1 MSRNDLPSEKAT
13 NHMARVRETL
23 QTMLGFRG
31 DKLDRVLTLRD
42 VVDSGLLEVRPG
54 ANIGSGAVPLLPGQ
68 NLPQPEV
75 YVPDLTP
82 PPTPDFLT
90 ATGAIS
96 HVLVTV
102 PAATYSQGHGHLRTR
117 LYGVSPT
124 ALNPNP
130 VFSDAV
136 EVGQFDGTVWAM
148 ATNPS
153 TTWRLWAKWESKDNV
168 LSASPAGGT
177 NGIAVTTGQDVT
189 KMVQAMTGPGN
200 PFTILTAPVTIDGFT
215 YPEGTYSVRSFIL
228 DASITNA
235 KIANL
240 AVDDAKVASLSVSK
254 LVAGSIAV
262 GQHIQS
268 TDYIAGSAGW
278 RITGNGTAEFSGVV
292 VRGTV
297 YATAGLIGGITIASD
312 AVRAGQTAWNT
323 GNGFFLQSNGSF
335 SLGNGSGNRLTW
347 DGTNLNVVGG
357 GTFSGALSAATG
369 TFVGNVSA
377 GQFTTGAYTGYAW
390 PAVNNYGTYLGP
402 SGLLIGNAN
411 NGKYF
416 QVTSDGNIFAP
427 GFDVQ
432 NGVMSVTQAN
442 VINTFN
448 IAGNAVTVPVGAYT
462 AGSVAVSTD
471 WTNIQSAYIEGQ
483 GFQIFLLCS
492 ASGSAT
498 ITMEGSTTVSSPRFA
513 IRLLRNGA
521 DTGTLTE
528 STGSAS
534 IHFMENPGSGGFTY
548 TLQMRMIESGTNPI
562 ASARSLLAL
571 GTRR

>member
-82 PPTPDFLT
+82 PPTPDSLT

-148 ATNPS
+148 ASNPS

-177 NGIAVTTGQDVT
+177 NGVAVTTGQDVT

-200 PFTILTAPVTIDGFT
+200 PFTILTAPVTIDGFN
-215 YPEGTYSVRSFIL
+215 YPAGTYSVRSFII
-228 DASITNA
+228 DAQITNA

-240 AVDDAKVASLSVSK
+240 AVDNAKIANLSADK
-254 LVAGSIAV
+254 LTAGSIAV

-268 TDYIAGSAGW
+268 TGYVANTSGW
-278 RITGNGTAEFSGVV
+278 RINGDGTAELSGVV

-297 YATAGLIGGITIASD
+297 FANAGVIGGITIASN
-312 AVRAGQTAWNT
+312 AVRAGQTAYNT
-323 GNGFFLQSNGSF
+323 GSGFHLGSDGRF
-335 SLGNGSGNRLTW
+335 SLGNSGGNRLTW

-369 TFVGNVSA
+369 TFTGNVS
-377 GQFTTGAYTGYAW
+377 GSQFTTGAYTGYAW
-390 PAVNNYGTYLGP
+390 PPAGAGNIGTYLGP

-416 QVTSDGNIFAP
+416 QVTSEGNIFAP
-427 GFDVQ
+427 GFNVQ

-442 VINTFN
+442 VIGTLNLQ
-448 IAGNAVTVPVGAYT
+448 GQAVTIPVAAYSAALNSSSLMQSVTITSTGAPIIISCS
-462 AGSVAVSTD
+462 ALHGNGQSNSDVLLFRGGSVIFASTMGLHNNSIISFTVAD
-471 WTNIQSAYIEGQ
+471 TPGAGAHTYAFYITNLAAEFDPGQ
-483 GFQIFLLCS
+483 G
-492 ASGSAT
+492 ASNRT
-498 ITMEGSTTVSSPRFA
+498 IVCLEVKR
-513 IRLLRNGA
+513 
-521 DTGTLTE
+521 
-528 STGSAS
+528 
-534 IHFMENPGSGGFTY
+534 
-548 TLQMRMIESGTNPI
+548 
-562 ASARSLLAL
+562 
-571 GTRR
+571 

>member
-148 ATNPS
+148 ASNPS

-215 YPEGTYSVRSFIL
+215 YPEGTYSVRSFII
-228 DASITNA
+228 DAQITNA

-240 AVDDAKVASLSVSK
+240 AVDDAKIANLSVSK

-268 TDYIAGSAGW
+268 TGYIAGSAGW
-278 RITGNGTAEFSGVV
+278 RINGDGTAEFSGVV

-297 YATAGLIGGITIASD
+297 YANDGQIGGITIASN
-312 AVRAGQTAWNT
+312 AVRAGQTAYNT
-323 GNGFFLQSNGSF
+323 GSGFHLGSDGQL
-335 SLGNGSGNRLTW
+335 SLGNSSGNRLTW
-347 DGTNLNVVGG
+347 DGTSLNVVGG
-357 GTFSGALSAATG
+357 GTFSGALSAASGTFTGSLSAATG
-369 TFVGNVSA
+369 TFSGSLSAATGTFSGSLSAATGTFSGSMTASAVNAVNTINLA
-377 GQFTTGAYTGYAW
+377 GQ
-390 PAVNNYGTYLGP
+390 
-402 SGLLIGNAN
+402 
-411 NGKYF
+411 
-416 QVTSDGNIFAP
+416 
-427 GFDVQ
+427 
-432 NGVMSVTQAN
+432 
-442 VINTFN
+442 
-448 IAGNAVTVPVGAYT
+448 AVTIPVGAYSEGLT
-462 AGSVAVSTD
+462 PEGAFAQTVSINSTGAPISISASLVISNNQDYISWSLHRNGFVIYQGPTIFNPNPLSVAFTVIDTPGAGAH
-471 WTNIQSAYIEGQ
+471 TYQLA
-483 GFQIFLLCS
+483 
-492 ASGSAT
+492 ASMNSYNRALVL
-498 ITMEGSTTVSSPRFA
+498 MELKR
-513 IRLLRNGA
+513 
-521 DTGTLTE
+521 
-528 STGSAS
+528 
-534 IHFMENPGSGGFTY
+534 
-548 TLQMRMIESGTNPI
+548 
-562 ASARSLLAL
+562 
-571 GTRR
+571 